1 MSAKFSKFFLL
12 RICQIHGILSF
23 ALVEGQDRQRVL
35 RFLSPSHII
44 YMNNKIILFE
54 NPEFGQ
60 VRSMM
65 MPDGQV
71 GFVGKDV
78 ASILGYINTRDAL
91 SKHVD
96 AEDKTTVAI
105 CVPGSNYKS
114 QAVLINESGVY
125 SLVFGS
131 NLPKAKEFRRWVT
144 SEVLPQIRKTGGY
157 IPLST
162 STSTGSAQASTRVEM
177 DDTEIFNRAL
187 MIAQKTIELK
197 KLN

>member
-1 MSAKFSKFFLL
+1 
-12 RICQIHGILSF
+12 
-23 ALVEGQDRQRVL
+23 
-35 RFLSPSHII
+35 
-44 YMNNKIILFE
+44 
-54 NPEFGQ
+54 
-60 VRSMM
+60 MM

-78 ASILGYINTRDAL
+78 ASVLGYINTRDAL

-96 AEDKTTVAI
+96 AEDKTTVAF

-162 STSTGSAQASTRVEM
+162 STSTGSAQASPRGEM
-177 DDTEIFNRAL
+177 EDTEFLSRAL

-197 KLN
+197 KTKLNN